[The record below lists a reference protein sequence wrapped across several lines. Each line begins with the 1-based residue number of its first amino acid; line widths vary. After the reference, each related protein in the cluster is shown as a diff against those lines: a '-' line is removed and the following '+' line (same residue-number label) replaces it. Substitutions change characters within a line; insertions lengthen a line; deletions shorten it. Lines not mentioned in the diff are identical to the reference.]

1 MWHATEATAKAM
13 EWGTAAFGLFFGAGG
28 AGGAGGTG
36 AFGLFVGSGGGSSLT
51 E

>member
-1 MWHATEATAKAM
+1 MWHATAATAKAM

-28 AGGAGGTG
+28 TG
-36 AFGLFVGSGGGSSLT
+36 AFGLFFGSAGGSSLT

>member
-1 MWHATEATAKAM
+1 MWHATAATAKAM
-13 EWGTAAFGLFFGAGG
+13 EWGAAALGLFFG

-36 AFGLFVGSGGGSSLT
+36 AFGLFFGSGGGSSLT

>member
-1 MWHATEATAKAM
+1 MWHATAATAKAM

-28 AGGAGGTG
+28 AGGTG
-36 AFGLFVGSGGGSSLT
+36 AFGLFFGSGGGSSLT